1 MENLVP
7 FLNAGSSEALV
18 GELDRLDDGELEQI
32 TVAFEELSR
41 RADTIVAHAVA
52 ELDRRCVPDRRYA
65 LSTKQWLRRFC
76 RQTGDEAASTVSV
89 ARNLPSMP
97 TVAKRALAGEVP
109 TSSLREIARVARR
122 YRSDFPEHEEVF
134 ADVASH
140 LDVRDLRRVIG
151 YWRQQVDHADV
162 EGEISKRH
170 ARRHA
175 SIAQTIDGMWH
186 LAGLLDPEAGH
197 TVAAA
202 LRSLAD
208 PGNLDPSDSRTHGQR
223 MADGLTE
230 IARRHLDGAAAAS
243 SGGEKPHV
251 TVTMTHDQLLGPA
264 TTSTGSAVALPEIDG
279 TPVDLATIRRLACDS
294 RIVRILIDG
303 EGQPLDV
310 GRAVR
315 TVTPAIRKALDL
327 RDGGC
332 VWRGCD
338 VPLGWCDAHHIRH
351 WADGGRPALRTCS
364 CCADTTIG
372 RSTRAG
378 IPTAVAARDPTREPP
393 DPGLG
398 SIVSRCDHSEIHAE
412 RCDPVDAAVHRV
424 CVVRAAPRTELD
436 HRSHAVHDCGR
447 LRRRRAVG

>member
-1 MENLVP
+1 MKDLVA
-7 FLNAGSSEALV
+7 FLDAGSPEALV
-18 GELDRLDDGELEQI
+18 GEFDRLDDVELERI
-32 TVAFEELSR
+32 TIAFHELSR
-41 RADTIVAHAVA
+41 RADTIVAHAVG
-52 ELDRRCVPDRRYA
+52 ELDRRRVPDLRYA

-76 RQTGDEAASTVSV
+76 RQTGDEAAAIVTV

-97 TVAKRALAGEVP
+97 HVAKRALAGEVP

-122 YRSDFPEHEEVF
+122 YRSEFAEHEEVF

-140 LDVRDLRRVIG
+140 LDVADLRRAIG

-162 EGEISKRH
+162 EGEIARRH

-186 LAGLLDPEAGH
+186 LAGLLDPESGH

-202 LRSLAD
+202 LRSMAD
-208 PGNLDPSDSRTHGQR
+208 PGNLDPSDMRSHGQR

-230 IARRHLDGAAAAS
+230 MARRHLDAGATAS

-251 TVTMTHDQLLGPA
+251 TVTVTHDQLLG
-264 TTSTGSAVALPEIDG
+264 TGTAGSGIAGALPEIDG
-279 TPVDLATIRRLACDS
+279 TPVDHATVRRLGCDA

-315 TVTPAIRKALDL
+315 TVTPAIRRALDL

-332 VWRGCD
+332 AWRGCD

-351 WADGGRPALRTCS
+351 WADGG
-364 CCADTTIG
+364 
-372 RSTRAG
+372 
-378 IPTAVAARDPTREPP
+378 PTSLANMQLLCRR
-393 DPGLG
+393 
-398 SIVSRCDHSEIHAE
+398 H
-412 RCDPVDAAVHRV
+412 HR
-424 CVVRAAPRTELD
+424 
-436 HRSHAVHDCGR
+436 AVHDGGDPHSGR
-447 LRRRRAVG
+447 RSPPDL